1 MSRPLHIY
9 RAVNAEPVDEVVDY
23 NDDGTPYT
31 IRHEPGEF
39 TFGRQSGY
47 LSRSGAVSAGNRS
60 GCAFTVLRS
69 EPVVFLTRAEKIQ
82 KRINELHAEL
92 ARLEAVAS

>member
-9 RAVNAEPVDEVVDY
+9 RAVNAEPVDVVEEW

-31 IRHEPGEF
+31 VRYEPGEYA
-39 TFGRQSGY
+39 FGRQSGY
-47 LSRSGAVSAGNRS
+47 LSRSGASGAGRRA
-60 GCAFTVLRS
+60 GHAFSVLRS

-82 KRINELHAEL
+82 KQINDLHAEL
-92 ARLEAVAS
+92 VALDVTS

>member
-1 MSRPLHIY
+1 MSTYLY

-23 NDDGTPYT
+23 ESDGTPYT
-31 IRHEPGEF
+31 LRHEVGEF
-39 TFGRQSGY
+39 TFGRQTGY

-60 GCAFTVLRS
+60 GYVFTVLRS

-92 ARLEAVAS
+92 AALAVES